1 MKGFF
6 ITNIRYKAISND
18 IKFIDFSYVELIIR
32 AKTINLA
39 QLMLDIKAKYIKH
52 VAKTIQTNK
61 R

>member
-52 VAKTIQTNK
+52 VAKNTQTNK